1 VSGKGGDFHAHFD
14 FHQLLLL
21 TGSCGGGII
30 CSNSFGICET
40 VTGGRGWDFLGG
52 RKLAR
57 PGILKQFREI

>member
-1 VSGKGGDFHAHFD
+1 
-14 FHQLLLL
+14 L